1 MNSLLSQ
8 TLDATLGGSQ
18 ANSYLSL
25 EDADA
30 WFAVSL
36 FGDRWIVLPEATRTG
51 ALRQAAG
58 WLDTLTF
65 HGYRATPSSD
75 EPALE
80 QAMQWPRTGVTCRGI
95 TATREF
101 IPQEIITAQ
110 AMLALQVGEQPDL
123 LFTGSQIDNVSFVTK
138 ERVDVLEQQFGAKPD
153 RLQLREASRPWVIR
167 AFPWLSDLLGC
178 WYASRNTTVRL
189 YRN

>member
-1 MNSLLSQ
+1 MNSLLAL

-36 FGDRWIVLPEATRTG
+36 FGERWIVLPEATRTG

-65 HGYRATPSSD
+65 HGKRATPSSD
-75 EPALE
+75 EPDLE
-80 QAMQWPRTGVTCRGI
+80 QAMQWPRTDVTCRGI
-95 TATREF
+95 TANRTF

-138 ERVDVLEQQFGAKPD
+138 ERVDVLEQQFGAKPATD
-153 RLQLREASRPWVIR
+153 PAPT
-167 AFPWLSDLLGC
+167 P
-178 WYASRNTTVRL
+178 TVRAA
-189 YRN
+189 RGGSTAS

>member
-1 MNSLLSQ
+1 MSM
-8 TLDATLGGSQ
+8 TLDATIGGSQ

-25 EDADA
+25 EQADA

-36 FGDRWIVLPEATRTG
+36 FPERWSVLPTTTREG
-51 ALRQAAG
+51 ALRQAAA

-65 HGYRATPSSD
+65 HGTRATPSSD
-75 EPALE
+75 DPALE
-80 QAMQWPRTGVTCRGI
+80 QAMQWPRENVTCRGI
-95 TATREF
+95 TANRTF
-101 IPQEIITAQ
+101 IPAEILTAQ

-153 RLQLREASRPWVIR
+153 RLQLREASKPWVIR
-167 AFPWLSDLLGC
+167 AFPWLEDLLGC
-178 WYASRNTTVRL
+178 WYSGKSSTVRL